1 MTAAAPAALPA
12 SLAANRRLDR
22 WVRFLPD
29 GTVAVRSGKVELG
42 QGIASALA
50 QIAADELDVA
60 YSRIRM
66 IPADTA
72 ESPDEGITAGSMSV
86 EQSGSALR
94 QACAEVRYELLEAA
108 ADLLDVHPMDLDV
121 EDGTVRAPT
130 GKTLNYWQL
139 AEKADLGR
147 AADGRARPKSVDSL
161 RLVGRPLPRLDIAA
175 KISGA
180 AFVHDLELPGMLH
193 GRVVR
198 PPSYRARLVSLD
210 AEPVRAMRGV
220 AALVREGRFLGVV
233 AEREEQ
239 AIHAMQALAKHAGW
253 EEQADLPDVEAV
265 PRFLR
270 SARAQTETLCAT
282 GGRPADAPSLSAC
295 YSRPYLFHGSIG
307 PACAVAWWRDGR
319 LQVWSHSQSIRP
331 LRRDLAI
338 ALGVDEESILV
349 HHAEGAGCYG
359 HNGAD
364 DAALDAALL
373 ARAVPGSPVRVQ
385 WMREDEFGWEPLG
398 PAMAAKLEGWLDDSG
413 KLAAWRCELWS
424 NRHIMRPGRDANPN
438 LLAAWHLDRGFEP
451 PAPIDVPFESGGT
464 SHRNIVPKYD
474 IPRLEIVHHVLQD
487 IPLRTSTLRSI
498 GCYLNHFAI
507 ESFMDELALSAGA
520 DPVEFRLRHLP
531 DPRERAVIE
540 AAAKKAGW
548 DTRRSAARG
557 NAARGTGIGF
567 GRYKNTAAI
576 AAVIAEVEVA
586 ATVRV
591 LRFVAAVDCGRVVNP
606 DGVANQIEGGV
617 VQAAS
622 WTLKEQVRFDRTRIT
637 SRTWEDY
644 PILSFS
650 EAPAVEVVLI
660 DRPEEPSFG
669 VGEVVAGQTAAAIA
683 NAVHDAL
690 GVRVRD
696 LPLTRERIVALI
708 NGS

>member
-1 MTAAAPAALPA
+1 MTVVAPAPLPA
-12 SLAANRRLDR
+12 SLATNRRLDR
-22 WVRFLPD
+22 WVKFLPG

-66 IPADTA
+66 IPADTS

-108 ADLLDVHPMDLDV
+108 ADLLDVHPLDLDV
-121 EDGTVRAPT
+121 EDGTVKAPT
-130 GKTLNYWQL
+130 GKTLSYWQL
-139 AEKADLGR
+139 ADKANLAR
-147 AADGRARPKSVDSL
+147 AADGRARPKSIDAL

-198 PPSYRARLVSLD
+198 PPSYRARLLSLD
-210 AEPVRAMRGV
+210 AEPVRAMPGV

-233 AEREEQ
+233 TEREEQ
-239 AIHAMQALAKHAGW
+239 AIDAMQALAKRAAW
-253 EEQADLPDVEAV
+253 EEQADLPDVEAL
-265 PRFLR
+265 PQFLR
-270 SARAQTETLCAT
+270 SVRAQTETLCAT
-282 GGRPADAPSLSAC
+282 GARPAHAPVFSAC

-307 PACAVAWWRDGR
+307 PACAVAWWRNDCVE
-319 LQVWSHSQSIRP
+319 VWSHSQSIRP

-338 ALGVDEESILV
+338 ALGVDEGSILV

-364 DAALDAALL
+364 DVALDAVLL
-373 ARAVPGSPVRVQ
+373 ARAVPGRPVRVQ

-398 PAMAAKLEGWLDDSG
+398 PAMAVRIESWLNSDG
-413 KLAAWRCELWS
+413 RLAAWRCELWS
-424 NRHIMRPGRDANPN
+424 NRHIMRPGRDVNPN
-438 LLAAWHLDRGFEP
+438 LLAAWHLDRGFRP
-451 PAPIDVPFESGGT
+451 PEPIDVPFENGGT

-474 IPRLEIVHHVLQD
+474 IPTLEIVHHVLQD

-507 ESFMDELALSAGA
+507 ESFIDELALLTRA
-520 DPVEFRLRHLP
+520 DPVEFRLRHLS

-548 DTRRSAARG
+548 GIRRSAAHR
-557 NAARGTGIGF
+557 NVARGMGIGF

-586 ATVRV
+586 EKVHV
-591 LRFVAAVDCGRVVNP
+591 LRFVAAVDCGRVINP

-637 SRTWEDY
+637 SRTWEEY
-644 PILSFS
+644 PILSFA
-650 EAPAVEVVLI
+650 EAPPVEVVLL

-683 NAVHDAL
+683 NAVHDAI
-690 GVRVRD
+690 GIRARD
-696 LPLTRERIVALI
+696 LPLTPERLMALI
-708 NGS
+708 NR